1 MELFR
6 SINAW
11 RWLSPESRS
20 QVLSMIQTKTQ
31 ILALQ
36 AFLLQRSVCYQSLN
50 LSELCDMFSMSV
62 NVVRGEVN
70 RLLLMGLLNAVWNE
84 DQTVILFVKALP
96 SRVQTL
102 ALQIMEK
109 INELEETNERVR
121 EELKG
126 DRREDRYKLR
136 KTLNSFGQRT
146 NGGKQRQTR

>member
-1 MELFR
+1 
-6 SINAW
+6 
-11 RWLSPESRS
+11 
-20 QVLSMIQTKTQ
+20 
-31 ILALQ
+31 
-36 AFLLQRSVCYQSLN
+36 
-50 LSELCDMFSMSV
+50 MFSMSV
-62 NVVRGEVN
+62 NAVRGEVN